1 MATTTEITNNAV
13 KKTAREKHTFMLH
26 DPENMTSLGKYV
38 STDYRYAALKVASR
52 GHTDILL
59 RRTNTKEI
67 RRFRGDILTLDKPQE
82 IKRGDRTIVYSKKPI
97 VKFINKWLYSDA
109 ELDEESAPT
118 DDSAT
123 AAIDDSA
130 TAIDSATTTAIDS
143 ATSTAVDSATSTA
156 VGSATTAVGSA
167 TTATGTT
174 KNKTTKK

>member
-1 MATTTEITNNAV
+1 MATTTDNAV
-13 KKTAREKHTFMLH
+13 KKAAREKHTFMLH

-109 ELDEESAPT
+109 ELDEESAPA
-118 DDSAT
+118 DDSSAT
-123 AAIDDSA
+123 AIDNSA
-130 TAIDSATTTAIDS
+130 TAIDSETTTAIDS
-143 ATSTAVDSATSTA
+143 SATTTTAVDSATTTA
-156 VGSATTAVGSA
+156 VGSATTAVDSA